1 MNCERARAASGQL
14 ELAPIRTLKPDALR
28 SGLGAALALA
38 RRQGTTQFECAR
50 PSMISSYTELYG
62 EPARAA
68 IIPAASRFPTN
79 SAWPELARAEAAFSE
94 DLPPI

>member
-38 RRQGTTQFECAR
+38 RRQGTTLFELRAALDDF
-50 PSMISSYTELYG
+50 ELYRAIRR
-62 EPARAA
+62 ARTRRHHPRGQPVPHQQRVA
-68 IIPAASRFPTN
+68 
-79 SAWPELARAEAAFSE
+79 
-94 DLPPI
+94 

>member
-1 MNCERARAASGQL
+1 VSALGPASGQL
-14 ELAPIRTLKPDALR
+14 ELAPIRTLKPDACR

-38 RRQGTTQFECAR
+38 RRQGATLSELGAALDDFE
-50 PSMISSYTELYG
+50 LHG

-68 IIPAASRFPTN
+68 IIHAVSRFPTN